1 MENNE
6 FTDIYK
12 DYIKSYNYFNKMD
25 LISLNQSCVDFY
37 EGRQWGKI
45 GEKTKKLPRATFN
58 LVELIVNSKV
68 STMVSSPLKVIFTSS
83 DMPAQAERLTQF
95 NHVIEKE
102 MDFDSLCE
110 DVINQGAVEG
120 SSFVHF
126 YWDSDAVG
134 KRGEYRGGVRAERI
148 DPLNIVFENPMQEDV
163 QKQKWII
170 LSSRLNI
177 DEVQSL
183 CEKSKD
189 KKFITADEE
198 LNQVGKVNVYT
209 KYFRRDG
216 EVFFERATKNVLL
229 HSPRPISPQYN
240 EKSNNFYRF
249 RASMYPIEVYQYKQ
263 RKNCIYGRGEV
274 EPIIAN
280 NRTINFNTAMMS
292 KGVED
297 QGFGTIIQREGALRP
312 GEKLTNDS
320 SKVIVDRY
328 KGGQNGFYNLSKQ
341 PFTPEAYQLN
351 KDILETTRKITGAT
365 EVMTGEVMYNNQ
377 SGTSIAY
384 LQKQAMRPL
393 EKLFKRYKKFRTRC
407 AEILFQF
414 YCLYYEDRE
423 FSIYKGENET
433 LTNNDITI
441 KQSFKSSEYKNIDF
455 DIMVQV
461 ASTNEYSELNEIALL
476 DNLLKTNNI
485 SLKTYYKVYPS
496 NLLPDKERL
505 LGELENEENS
515 KINMLAAENEALK
528 NELER
533 VKNEF
538 DYQTIFNKITS
549 LTEQNKKLIKLLSEK

>member
-1 MENNE
+1 
-6 FTDIYK
+6 
-12 DYIKSYNYFNKMD
+12 
-25 LISLNQSCVDFY
+25 
-37 EGRQWGKI
+37 
-45 GEKTKKLPRATFN
+45 
-58 LVELIVNSKV
+58 
-68 STMVSSPLKVIFTSS
+68 
-83 DMPAQAERLTQF
+83 
-95 NHVIEKE
+95 
-102 MDFDSLCE
+102 
-110 DVINQGAVEG
+110 
-120 SSFVHF
+120 
-126 YWDSDAVG
+126 
-134 KRGEYRGGVRAERI
+134 
-148 DPLNIVFENPMQEDV
+148 
-163 QKQKWII
+163 
-170 LSSRLNI
+170 
-177 DEVQSL
+177 
-183 CEKSKD
+183 
-189 KKFITADEE
+189 
-198 LNQVGKVNVYT
+198 
-209 KYFRRDG
+209 
-216 EVFFERATKNVLL
+216 
-229 HSPRPISPQYN
+229 
-240 EKSNNFYRF
+240 
-249 RASMYPIEVYQYKQ
+249 MYPIEVYQYKQ

-328 KGGQNGFYNLSKQ
+328 KGGQNGFYNLTKQ

-461 ASTNEYSELNEIALL
+461 ASTNEYSEINEIALL

-505 LGELENEENS
+505 LGELWRQ
-515 KINMLAAENEALK
+515 KMK
-528 NELER
+528 H
-533 VKNEF
+533 
-538 DYQTIFNKITS
+538 
-549 LTEQNKKLIKLLSEK
+549 

>member
-328 KGGQNGFYNLSKQ
+328 KGGQNGFYNLTKQ

-461 ASTNEYSELNEIALL
+461 ASTNEYSEINEIALL